1 MNTIQHY
8 SKSLFLSLFLLLSIG
23 NVWGW
28 EHTFTKGTTIYYD
41 LTQYGGGA
49 NIYNRDGSEFGDW
62 KDENAV
68 KSIISVTLT
77 KDLKITDQSQV
88 FKSGATERNGVK
100 MSTQWQEGNDMIIS
114 VDGKTAT
121 WGTYEEH
128 TIYFKNTVNWDN
140 VYVYFYQGSYWSDEK
155 GSGAKNIQHNQMTK
169 ISGEG
174 TSAIYK
180 FTYVGNS
187 PAYVSFT
194 RDAQGG
200 YENFWQTEAVYRG
213 DYDASKPMYIPA
225 LTSSKTLNK
234 TKYYDAG
241 TWTEYTTTPELCKM
255 QYVNGT
261 GTSHTRD
268 MSNFYEMSIDMEK
281 NVYYVDVTTDST
293 TFFFRFSY
301 LNALYA
307 ADWNNH
313 PNGTPVIA
321 NGNKVNADKDV
332 SNWENKSTCYYQG
345 AKGDQIRIWFD
356 GLNHQTW
363 ITKMGYRLK
372 SETTHGTFFS
382 NVRSDAGQIS
392 FFATKN
398 GTQCVQTMN
407 NGTWQDGTPLTLGLS
422 ADGIFTATMD
432 ANGEVSNVK
441 PYTGDLT
448 VYNLDGNPRNYKSNH
463 NNDGDQGKLVDFRD
477 VSTTY
482 YDHYHMEYID
492 GNTDLGATMGNHIN
506 TNIANKITSHLASN
520 CNVRYEYNS
529 KTNRLSLTMIAGSQD
544 KFLSIYGNGLKDTQN
559 KPLEKENP
567 LTLTDGADW
576 LYMADFQ
583 AIKEDNSTISAYLM
597 ATYNGTQSWILASN
611 GQETGEN
618 ASYPILGA
626 STKEGTYNI
635 MLMYDYKTNRITAGW
650 KPQGNF
656 EVENQYAIDANLL
669 LTREED
675 NDVAQITIKNDN
687 SKISKLQKVVL
698 VMQFNRDKQT
708 GESQYKFSLPFD
720 CRIKDIYGLP
730 YGYMNSWGIQ
740 RYNGAERARTGW
752 FEQDRPTF
760 WEWMNYNDTLRAGE
774 GYSLTVDRGKVG
786 AWYGEGEGAKYLFF
800 PSMQTGFNITKLST
814 AAATVRYPDQ
824 PCNINLQYPNDTT
837 DDHHRDRRKYDSNW
851 KLIGP
856 KNYNNIKISSS
867 NITGDETYYLN
878 KPSFVYV
885 LDKDGKEYISQSTK
899 DFVFHAFFSYF
910 VQFAGTIT
918 WQQYTQSE
926 SETLKPAPRYA
937 PQTTRKPAEFR
948 IDLKDMNDNE
958 LDRTFVAL
966 SPIGTEGFDL
976 NLDLTKIDVQHPMIY
991 TISENTDY
999 AGNTLSLNTDTVA
1012 LVVKTGTGGSYTI
1025 ALPNENNDYDVVLV
1039 DKFEQQVNVLTPEG
1053 YPIQVEPG
1061 ITRNRFYLVFAPKT
1075 GTSQPD
1081 GPTTNLQKTATDT
1094 NVRKVLINGKIYI
1107 VRDNRLYDITGKILT
1122 R

>member
-88 FKSGATERNGVK
+88 FKSGATNWEGVK
-100 MSTQWQEGNDMIIS
+100 MSTQWQNGNNTIIS

-128 TIYFKNTVNWDN
+128 TIYFQNTVNWDN
-140 VYVYFYQGSYWSDEK
+140 VYVYFYSGPYWSDEK

-187 PAYVSFT
+187 TACVSFT
-194 RDAQGG
+194 KDAQGG
-200 YENFWQTEAVYRG
+200 CKNFGNTAAVYRD
-213 DYDASKPMYIPA
+213 DYNASNPMYVPNPTRSGIHNNN
-225 LTSSKTLNK
+225 TT
-234 TKYYDAG
+234 YYNNG
-241 TWTEYTTTPELCKM
+241 TW
-255 QYVNGT
+255 GT
-261 GTSHTRD
+261 MH
-268 MSNFYEMSIDMEK
+268 
-281 NVYYVDVTTDST
+281 
-293 TFFFRFSY
+293 
-301 LNALYA
+301 
-307 ADWNNH
+307 
-313 PNGTPVIA
+313 
-321 NGNKVNADKDV
+321 
-332 SNWENKSTCYYQG
+332 
-345 AKGDQIRIWFD
+345 
-356 GLNHQTW
+356 
-363 ITKMGYRLK
+363 RLK
-372 SETTHGTFFS
+372 SKTAYGTFFS
-382 NVRSDAGQIS
+382 NVYGDEGQIS
-392 FFATKN
+392 FFATKEKD
-398 GTQCVQTMN
+398 TLCVQTMN
-407 NGTWQDGTPLTLGLS
+407 NDTWHDGTPLTLELS

-506 TNIANKITSHLASN
+506 TNIANTLESHQASK

-529 KTNRLSLTMIAGSQD
+529 KTNHLSLTMIAGSQD
-544 KFLSIYGNGLKDTQN
+544 KFLSIYGNGLQNTQN

-626 STKEGTYNI
+626 PTKEGTYNI

-656 EVENQYAIDANLL
+656 EVENQYAIEANLL
-669 LTREED
+669 LTRKEN

-824 PCNINLQYPNDTT
+824 PCNINLQYPNDPT
-837 DDHHRDRRKYDSNW
+837 DTLHRDRRKYDSNW

-856 KNYNNIKISSS
+856 KNYNNITIKSS

-885 LDKDGKEYISQSTK
+885 LDKDEKEYISQSTK

-948 IDLKDMNDNE
+948 IDLKDLNDNE

-1012 LVVKTGTGGSYTI
+1012 LVVKTDTGGSYTI

-1075 GTSQPD
+1075 GISQPD

>member
-1 MNTIQHY
+1 M
-8 SKSLFLSLFLLLSIG
+8 
-23 NVWGW
+23 
-28 EHTFTKGTTIYYD
+28 
-41 LTQYGGGA
+41 
-49 NIYNRDGSEFGDW
+49 
-62 KDENAV
+62 
-68 KSIISVTLT
+68 
-77 KDLKITDQSQV
+77 
-88 FKSGATERNGVK
+88 
-100 MSTQWQEGNDMIIS
+100 
-114 VDGKTAT
+114 
-121 WGTYEEH
+121 
-128 TIYFKNTVNWDN
+128 
-140 VYVYFYQGSYWSDEK
+140 YFYSGPYWSGEK

-194 RDAQGG
+194 KDAQGG
-200 YENFWQTEAVYRG
+200 YENFWKTEAVYRG
-213 DYDASKPMYIPA
+213 DYNASKPMYVPA
-225 LTSSKTLNK
+225 LTPSKTLNE
-234 TKYYDAG
+234 TKYYDVG
-241 TWTEYTTTPELCKM
+241 TWVEYTTTPELCKM

-261 GTSHTRD
+261 GTSYIGD
-268 MSNFYEMSIDMEK
+268 MSNFYEMFIDMEK
-281 NVYYVDVTTDST
+281 NVYYVDVTTDNT

-313 PNGTPVIA
+313 PNGTPVIV

-332 SNWENKSTCYYQG
+332 STWNEKSTCYYQG

-372 SETTHGTFFS
+372 SETANGTFYS
-382 NVRSDAGQIS
+382 NVRGDEGPIS

-422 ADGIFTATMD
+422 ADDIFTATMS
-432 ANGEVSNVK
+432 ANGEVSNVQ

-448 VYNLDGNPRNYKSNH
+448 VYRLDGTPRNYIDN
-463 NNDGDQGKLVDFRD
+463 QGKLVDFRD

-482 YDHYHMEYID
+482 YDHYHMEHI
-492 GNTDLGATMGNHIN
+492 GNNTIDLGATMGNSIN
-506 TNIANKITSHLASN
+506 TNIANTLESHQASK

-529 KTNRLSLTMIAGSQD
+529 KTNRLSQTVIAESQD
-544 KFLSIYGNGLKDTQN
+544 KKFLSIYGNGLNNTQN
-559 KPLEKENP
+559 STLTKDNP
-567 LTLTDGADW
+567 LTLTDGEDW
-576 LYMADFQ
+576 LYTADFL
-583 AIKEDNSTISAYLM
+583 AIKTDNSAISACLM
-597 ATYNGTQSWILASN
+597 ATYKDKQSWILASD
-611 GQETGEN
+611 GQENGEN

-626 STKEGTYNI
+626 STKEGTYDI
-635 MLMYDYKTNRITAGW
+635 ILMYDYKTNRVTAGW

-656 EVENQYAIDANLL
+656 EVENQYAIEANLL
-669 LTREED
+669 LTREE
-675 NDVAQITIKNDN
+675 NKDVAQIILKNDN
-687 SKISKLQKVVL
+687 SKISNLQKVVL
-698 VMQFNRDKQT
+698 VMQFNGDKQT

-752 FEQDRPTF
+752 FKQDRPTF

-774 GYSLTVDRGKVG
+774 GYSLTVDRGAVG
-786 AWYGEGEGAKYLFF
+786 TWYKDGKGAKYLFF
-800 PSMQTGFNITKLST
+800 PSMHTGFNITKLSNIDAQVT
-814 AAATVRYPDQ
+814 YPDQ
-824 PCNINLQYPNDTT
+824 PCNINLQYPDDPTDTL
-837 DDHHRDRRKYDSNW
+837 HRDRRKYDSNW

-885 LDKDGKEYISQSTK
+885 LDKDGKEYISQSTTN
-899 DFVFHAFFSYF
+899 FVFHAFFSYF

-918 WQQYTQSE
+918 WKQYTQ

>member
-28 EHTFTKGTTIYYD
+28 EHTFTKGTTD
-41 LTQYGGGA
+41 
-49 NIYNRDGSEFGDW
+49 
-62 KDENAV
+62 V
-68 KSIISVTLT
+68 
-77 KDLKITDQSQV
+77 
-88 FKSGATERNGVK
+88 
-100 MSTQWQEGNDMIIS
+100 
-114 VDGKTAT
+114 
-121 WGTYEEH
+121 
-128 TIYFKNTVNWDN
+128 
-140 VYVYFYQGSYWSDEK
+140 
-155 GSGAKNIQHNQMTK
+155 
-169 ISGEG
+169 
-174 TSAIYK
+174 
-180 FTYVGNS
+180 
-187 PAYVSFT
+187 
-194 RDAQGG
+194 
-200 YENFWQTEAVYRG
+200 
-213 DYDASKPMYIPA
+213 
-225 LTSSKTLNK
+225 
-234 TKYYDAG
+234 G
-241 TWTEYTTTPELCKM
+241 TWVEYTTTPELCKM

-261 GTSHTRD
+261 GTSYTGGMD
-268 MSNFYEMSIDMEK
+268 AFYGMFLDTEK
-281 NVYYVDVTTDST
+281 GIYYVDVTTDNT

-307 ADWNNH
+307 ADWNNY

-332 SNWENKSTCYYQG
+332 SNWKDKSTCYYQG

-372 SETTHGTFFS
+372 SETANGIFYS
-382 NVRSDAGQIS
+382 NVRGDEGPIS

-407 NGTWQDGTPLTLGLS
+407 NGTWQDGTSLNLGLS
-422 ADGIFTATMD
+422 ADGIFTATMS
-432 ANGEVSNVK
+432 ANGEVSSVQ

-448 VYNLDGNPRNYKSNH
+448 VYHLDGTPRNYESTHGN
-463 NNDGDQGKLVDFRD
+463 GDQGKLVDFRD

-482 YDHYHMEYID
+482 YDHYHMEYIG
-492 GNTDLGATMGNHIN
+492 GNIDLGATMGNSIN
-506 TNIANKITSHLASN
+506 TNIANEITSQPASN

-529 KTNRLSLTMIAGSQD
+529 KTNHLSLTVIAGAGSQN
-544 KFLSIYGNGLKDTQN
+544 KFLSIYGKGLKDTQKN
-559 KPLEKENP
+559 NLEKDTP

-611 GQETGEN
+611 GQETEKN

-626 STKEGTYNI
+626 STKKGTYNI

-650 KPQGNF
+650 KPKDTL
-656 EVENQYAIDANLL
+656 EVKDQDTIEANLL
-669 LTREED
+669 LTRKEN
-675 NDVAQITIKNDN
+675 NDVAQIILKNDN

-698 VMQFNRDKQT
+698 VMQFNRDKLT

-824 PCNINLQYPNDTT
+824 PCNINLRYPNDLT
-837 DDHHRDRRKYDSNW
+837 DTLHRDRRKYDSNW

-867 NITGDETYYLN
+867 NIIGDETYYLN

-885 LDKDGKEYISQSTK
+885 LDKDGKEYISQSTTN
-899 DFVFHAFFSYF
+899 FVFRAFFSYF

>member
-23 NVWGW
+23 NVWGETLKAGRKVYLDISQNTGW
-28 EHTFTKGTTIYYD
+28 ADANAVIKIQTDKEGPVQMTWQSANLYEYT
-41 LTQYGGGA
+41 LTQDAVWVKVGRYGDGG
-49 NIYNRDGSEFGDW
+49 NTEWNVS
-62 KDENAV
+62 
-68 KSIISVTLT
+68 KSIDVQQGYDCVRIPQNGWSDCTLT
-77 KDLKITDQSQV
+77 WAKVS
-88 FKSGATERNGVK
+88 S
-100 MSTQWQEGNDMIIS
+100 
-114 VDGKTAT
+114 
-121 WGTYEEH
+121 
-128 TIYFKNTVNWDN
+128 IYFQNTVNWDN
-140 VYVYFYQGSYWSDEK
+140 VYVYFYSGPYWSDEK

-187 PAYVSFT
+187 TAYVSFT

-200 YENFWQTEAVYRG
+200 YDNFEQTEAVYRG
-213 DYDASKPMYIPA
+213 DYNASNPMYVPNPTQSGIHNNN
-225 LTSSKTLNK
+225 TT
-234 TKYYDAG
+234 YYNNG
-241 TWTEYTTTPELCKM
+241 TW
-255 QYVNGT
+255 GT
-261 GTSHTRD
+261 MH
-268 MSNFYEMSIDMEK
+268 
-281 NVYYVDVTTDST
+281 
-293 TFFFRFSY
+293 
-301 LNALYA
+301 
-307 ADWNNH
+307 
-313 PNGTPVIA
+313 
-321 NGNKVNADKDV
+321 
-332 SNWENKSTCYYQG
+332 
-345 AKGDQIRIWFD
+345 
-356 GLNHQTW
+356 
-363 ITKMGYRLK
+363 RLK
-372 SETTHGTFFS
+372 SKTAYGTFFS
-382 NVRSDAGQIS
+382 NVYGDEGLIS

-407 NGTWQDGTPLTLGLS
+407 NGTWQDGTSLNLGLS

-432 ANGEVSNVK
+432 ANGKVENVQ

-448 VYNLDGNPRNYKSNH
+448 VYHLDGTPRNYESTHGN
-463 NNDGDQGKLVDFRD
+463 GDQGKLVDFRD

-482 YDHYHMEYID
+482 YDHYHMEYIG
-492 GNTDLGATMGNHIN
+492 GNIDLGATMGNSIN
-506 TNIANKITSHLASN
+506 TNIANEITSQPASN

-529 KTNRLSLTMIAGSQD
+529 KTNHLSLTVIAGAGRQN
-544 KFLSIYGNGLKDTQN
+544 KFLSIYGKGLKDTQKN
-559 KPLEKENP
+559 NLEKDTP

-611 GQETGEN
+611 GQETEKN

-626 STKEGTYNI
+626 STKKGTYNI

-650 KPQGNF
+650 KPKDTL
-656 EVENQYAIDANLL
+656 EVKDQDTIEANLL
-669 LTREED
+669 LTRKEN
-675 NDVAQITIKNDN
+675 NDVAQIILKNDN

-698 VMQFNRDKQT
+698 VMQFNRDKLT

-774 GYSLTVDRGKVG
+774 GYSLTVDRGNIG

-814 AAATVRYPDQ
+814 AAATVEYPNQ

-837 DDHHRDRRKYDSNW
+837 DTLHRDRRKYDSNW

-856 KNYNNIKISSS
+856 KNYNNIQISSS

>member
-8 SKSLFLSLFLLLSIG
+8 SKSLLISLFLILSIG
-23 NVWGW
+23 NVWGETLKAGRKVYLDISQNTGW
-28 EHTFTKGTTIYYD
+28 ADANAVIKIQTDKEGPVQMTWQSANLYEYT
-41 LTQYGGGA
+41 LTQDAVWVKVGRYGDGG
-49 NIYNRDGSEFGDW
+49 NTEWNVS
-62 KDENAV
+62 
-68 KSIISVTLT
+68 KSIDVQQGYDCVRIPQNGWSDCTLT
-77 KDLKITDQSQV
+77 WAKVS
-88 FKSGATERNGVK
+88 S
-100 MSTQWQEGNDMIIS
+100 
-114 VDGKTAT
+114 
-121 WGTYEEH
+121 
-128 TIYFKNTVNWDN
+128 IYFQNTVNWDN
-140 VYVYFYQGSYWSDEK
+140 VYVYFYSGPYWSDEK

-187 PAYVSFT
+187 TAYVSFT

-200 YENFWQTEAVYRG
+200 YDNFKQTEAVYRG
-213 DYDASKPMYIPA
+213 DYNASNPMYVP
-225 LTSSKTLNK
+225 N
-234 TKYYDAG
+234 
-241 TWTEYTTTPELCKM
+241 P
-255 QYVNGT
+255 
-261 GTSHTRD
+261 TR
-268 MSNFYEMSIDMEK
+268 SGIHN
-281 NVYYVDVTTDST
+281 NDST
-293 TFFFRFSY
+293 TY
-301 LNALYA
+301 YN
-307 ADWNNH
+307 
-313 PNGTPVIA
+313 NGTW
-321 NGNKVNADKDV
+321 G
-332 SNWENKSTCYYQG
+332 TM
-345 AKGDQIRIWFD
+345 
-356 GLNHQTW
+356 H
-363 ITKMGYRLK
+363 RLK
-372 SETTHGTFFS
+372 SKTAYGTFFS
-382 NVRSDAGQIS
+382 NVYGDEGQIS

-407 NGTWQDGTPLTLGLS
+407 NDTWQDGTPFTLEELS

-432 ANGEVSNVK
+432 ANGKVENVQ

-492 GNTDLGATMGNHIN
+492 GNTDLGATMGNSIN
-506 TNIANKITSHLASN
+506 TNIANTLESHQASK

-529 KTNRLSLTMIAGSQD
+529 KTNHLSLTMIAGSQD

-559 KPLEKENP
+559 KPLKKENP

-626 STKEGTYNI
+626 STKKGTYNI

-650 KPQGNF
+650 KPQDTL
-656 EVENQYAIDANLL
+656 EVKDQDTIEANLL
-669 LTREED
+669 LTRKED

-774 GYSLTVDRGKVG
+774 GYSLTVDRGNIG

-814 AAATVRYPDQ
+814 AAATVEYPNQ
-824 PCNINLQYPNDTT
+824 PCNINLRYPNDTT
-837 DDHHRDRRKYDSNW
+837 DTLHRDRRKYDSNW

-885 LDKDGKEYISQSTK
+885 LDKDGKEYISQSTTN
-899 DFVFHAFFSYF
+899 FVFRAFFSYF

-948 IDLKDMNDNE
+948 IDLKDLNDNE

-1012 LVVKTGTGGSYTI
+1012 LVVKTDTRGSYTI

>member
-8 SKSLFLSLFLLLSIG
+8 SKSLLISLFLILSIG

-68 KSIISVTLT
+68 KNVISVTLT

-88 FKSGATERNGVK
+88 FKSGANNWIGVK

-114 VDGKTAT
+114 VDGRTAT
-121 WGTYEEH
+121 WGTYKEH
-128 TIYFKNTVNWDN
+128 TIYFKNTVNWN
-140 VYVYFYQGSYWSDEK
+140 EVYVYFYSGPYWTEEK

-194 RDAQGG
+194 KGAQGG
-200 YENFWQTEAVYRG
+200 YENFWNTEAVYRG
-213 DYDASKPMYIPA
+213 DYDASKPMYVPA
-225 LTSSKTLNK
+225 LTSFKTLNE
-234 TKYYDAG
+234 TKYYDVG
-241 TWTEYTTTPELCKM
+241 TWVEYTTTPELCKM

-261 GTSHTRD
+261 GTSYTGD
-268 MSNFYEMSIDMEK
+268 MSNFYEMSLDMEK
-281 NVYYVDVTTDST
+281 NVYYVDVTTDNA

-313 PNGTPVIA
+313 PNGTPVIV
-321 NGNKVNADKDV
+321 NGNKVSADKDV
-332 SNWENKSTCYYQG
+332 STWNEKSTCYYQG

-372 SETTHGTFFS
+372 SETANGIFYS
-382 NVRSDAGQIS
+382 NVRSDEGPIS

-407 NGTWQDGTPLTLGLS
+407 NGTWQDGTSLSLGLS
-422 ADGIFTATMD
+422 ADGIFTATMS

-448 VYNLDGNPRNYKSNH
+448 VYHLDGTPRDYK
-463 NNDGDQGKLVDFRD
+463 GDQGKLVDFRD

-482 YDHYHMEYID
+482 YDHYHMEYIN
-492 GNTDLGATMGNHIN
+492 GNTDLGATMGNSTN
-506 TNIANKITSHLASN
+506 TNIANTLESHQASN

-529 KTNRLSLTMIAGSQD
+529 KTNRLSQTVIAGSQES
-544 KFLSIYGNGLKDTQN
+544 KFLSIYGNGLNNTQN
-559 KPLEKENP
+559 STLTKDNP

-576 LYMADFQ
+576 LYTADFL
-583 AIKEDNSTISAYLM
+583 AIKTDNSAISACLM
-597 ATYNGTQSWILASN
+597 ATYNGTQSWILASD
-611 GQETGEN
+611 GQENGEN
-618 ASYPILGA
+618 ASYQILGA
-626 STKEGTYNI
+626 STEGGTYNI

-656 EVENQYAIDANLL
+656 EVENQYTIEANLL
-669 LTREED
+669 LTRKED
-675 NDVAQITIKNDN
+675 NDVAQITLKNDN

-752 FEQDRPTF
+752 FKQDRPTF

-774 GYSLTVDRGKVG
+774 GYSLTVDRGNIG
-786 AWYGEGEGAKYLFF
+786 AWYAEGEGAKYLFF

-814 AAATVRYPDQ
+814 AAATVTYPDQ
-824 PCNINLQYPNDTT
+824 PCNINLQYPDDPTDT
-837 DDHHRDRRKYDSNW
+837 HHRDRRKYDSNW

-885 LDKDGKEYISQSTK
+885 LDKDGKEYISQSTTN
-899 DFVFHAFFSYF
+899 FVFRAFFSYF

-918 WQQYTQSE
+918 WQQYTQ

-948 IDLKDMNDNE
+948 IDLKDLNDNE

-999 AGNTLSLNTDTVA
+999 AGIIA
-1012 LVVKTGTGGSYTI
+1012 KTNCTSFQ
-1025 ALPNENNDYDVVLV
+1025 NERYIFPR
-1039 DKFEQQVNVLTPEG
+1039 KKRAT
-1053 YPIQVEPG
+1053 
-1061 ITRNRFYLVFAPKT
+1061 FYAKK
-1075 GTSQPD
+1075 S
-1081 GPTTNLQKTATDT
+1081 
-1094 NVRKVLINGKIYI
+1094 R
-1107 VRDNRLYDITGKILT
+1107 
-1122 R
+1122 

>member
-1 MNTIQHY
+1 M
-8 SKSLFLSLFLLLSIG
+8 
-23 NVWGW
+23 
-28 EHTFTKGTTIYYD
+28 
-41 LTQYGGGA
+41 
-49 NIYNRDGSEFGDW
+49 
-62 KDENAV
+62 
-68 KSIISVTLT
+68 
-77 KDLKITDQSQV
+77 KITDQSQV
-88 FKSGATERNGVK
+88 FKSEATNWAGVK
-100 MSTQWQEGNDMIIS
+100 MSTQWQNGNNTIIS

-128 TIYFKNTVNWDN
+128 TIYFQNTVNWDN
-140 VYVYFYQGSYWSDEK
+140 VYVYVYFYSGPYWSDEK

-200 YENFWQTEAVYRG
+200 CDNFEQTEAVYRG
-213 DYDASKPMYIPA
+213 DYNASNPMYVPNPTRSGIHNNN
-225 LTSSKTLNK
+225 TT
-234 TKYYDAG
+234 YYNNG
-241 TWTEYTTTPELCKM
+241 TW
-255 QYVNGT
+255 GT
-261 GTSHTRD
+261 MH
-268 MSNFYEMSIDMEK
+268 
-281 NVYYVDVTTDST
+281 
-293 TFFFRFSY
+293 
-301 LNALYA
+301 
-307 ADWNNH
+307 
-313 PNGTPVIA
+313 
-321 NGNKVNADKDV
+321 
-332 SNWENKSTCYYQG
+332 
-345 AKGDQIRIWFD
+345 
-356 GLNHQTW
+356 
-363 ITKMGYRLK
+363 RLK
-372 SETTHGTFFS
+372 SKTAYGTFFS
-382 NVRSDAGQIS
+382 NVYGDEGQIS
-392 FFATKN
+392 FFATKE
-398 GTQCVQTMN
+398 GTLCVQTMN
-407 NGTWQDGTPLTLGLS
+407 NGTWQDGKPLTLGLS

-432 ANGEVSNVK
+432 ANGDVENVQ

-448 VYNLDGNPRNYKSNH
+448 VYNLDGNPRNYTSDHNSN
-463 NNDGDQGKLVDFRD
+463 GDQGKLVDFRD

-482 YDHYHMEYID
+482 YDHYHMEYIG
-492 GNTDLGATMGNHIN
+492 GNIDLGATMGNSIN
-506 TNIANKITSHLASN
+506 TNIANEITSHLASN

-529 KTNRLSLTMIAGSQD
+529 KTNHLSQTVIAGIQD
-544 KFLSIYGNGLKDTQN
+544 KFLSIYGKGLKDTQKN
-559 KPLEKENP
+559 NLGKDTP

-583 AIKEDNSTISAYLM
+583 AIKKDNSTISAYLM
-597 ATYNGTQSWILASN
+597 ATYNNQQSWILAAN
-611 GQETGEN
+611 GQEDGEN

-656 EVENQYAIDANLL
+656 EVENQYAIEANLL
-669 LTREED
+669 LTRKED
-675 NDVAQITIKNDN
+675 NDVAQITLKNDN

-774 GYSLTVDRGKVG
+774 GYSLTVDRGNVG
-786 AWYGEGEGAKYLFF
+786 AWYAEGEGAKYLFF
-800 PSMQTGFNITKLST
+800 PSMQTGFNITKLS
-814 AAATVRYPDQ
+814 AANAKVTYPDQ
-824 PCNINLQYPNDTT
+824 PCNINLKYPNDPKDT
-837 DDHHRDRRKYDSNW
+837 HHRDRRKYDSNW

-867 NITGDETYYLN
+867 NIIGDSTYYLN

-885 LDKDGKEYISQSTK
+885 LDKDGKEYISQSTTN
-899 DFVFHAFFSYF
+899 FVFRAFFSYF

-918 WQQYTQSE
+918 WQQYTQ

-948 IDLKDMNDNE
+948 IDLKDLNDNE

-1061 ITRNRFYLVFAPKT
+1061 ITRNRFCLVFAPKT

>member
-8 SKSLFLSLFLLLSIG
+8 SKSLLLSLFFLLSIG

-28 EHTFTKGTTIYYD
+28 EHTFTVGTTIYYD

-49 NIYNRDGSEFGDW
+49 NIYSPDAVEFGTW

-77 KDLKITDQSQV
+77 TDLKITDQSQV
-88 FKSGATERNGVK
+88 FKSGATNWQGVK
-100 MSTQWQEGNDMIIS
+100 MSTQWQNGNNTIIS

-128 TIYFKNTVNWDN
+128 TIYFQNTVNWDN
-140 VYVYFYQGSYWSDEK
+140 VYVYFYSGPYWSDEK

-187 PAYVSFT
+187 TAYVSFT

-200 YENFWQTEAVYRG
+200 CDNFEQTEAVYRE
-213 DYDASKPMYIPA
+213 DYNASNPMYVPNPTRSGIHNNN
-225 LTSSKTLNK
+225 TT
-234 TKYYDAG
+234 YYNNG
-241 TWTEYTTTPELCKM
+241 TW
-255 QYVNGT
+255 GT
-261 GTSHTRD
+261 MH
-268 MSNFYEMSIDMEK
+268 
-281 NVYYVDVTTDST
+281 
-293 TFFFRFSY
+293 
-301 LNALYA
+301 
-307 ADWNNH
+307 
-313 PNGTPVIA
+313 
-321 NGNKVNADKDV
+321 
-332 SNWENKSTCYYQG
+332 
-345 AKGDQIRIWFD
+345 
-356 GLNHQTW
+356 
-363 ITKMGYRLK
+363 RLK
-372 SETTHGTFFS
+372 SKTAYGTFFS
-382 NVRSDAGQIS
+382 NVYGDEGQIS

-407 NGTWQDGTPLTLGLS
+407 NDTWQDGTPFTLEELS

-432 ANGEVSNVK
+432 ANGKVENVQ

-492 GNTDLGATMGNHIN
+492 GNTDLGATMGNSIN

-529 KTNRLSLTMIAGSQD
+529 KTNRLSLTMIAGSQN
-544 KFLSIYGNGLKDTQN
+544 KFLSIYGKGLKDTQN
-559 KPLEKENP
+559 KTLTKGEP

-611 GQETGEN
+611 GQETGGN

-626 STKEGTYNI
+626 STKKGTYNI

-650 KPQGNF
+650 KPQDTL
-656 EVENQYAIDANLL
+656 EVKDQDTIEANLL
-669 LTREED
+669 LTRKED
-675 NDVAQITIKNDN
+675 NDVAQIILKNDN

-774 GYSLTVDRGKVG
+774 GYSLTVDRGNIG

-814 AAATVRYPDQ
+814 AAATVKYPDQ
-824 PCNINLQYPNDTT
+824 PCNINLRYPDDLT
-837 DDHHRDRRKYDSNW
+837 DIHHRDRRKYDSNW

-885 LDKDGKEYISQSTK
+885 LDKDGKEYISQSTT

-948 IDLKDMNDNE
+948 IDLKDLNDNE

>member
-23 NVWGW
+23 NVWGETLKAGRKVYLDISQNTGW
-28 EHTFTKGTTIYYD
+28 ADANAVIKIQTDKEGPVQMTWQSANLYEYT
-41 LTQYGGGA
+41 LTQDAVWVKVGRYGDGG
-49 NIYNRDGSEFGDW
+49 NTEWNVS
-62 KDENAV
+62 
-68 KSIISVTLT
+68 KSIDLQQGYDCVRIPQNGWSDCTLT
-77 KDLKITDQSQV
+77 WAKVS
-88 FKSGATERNGVK
+88 S
-100 MSTQWQEGNDMIIS
+100 
-114 VDGKTAT
+114 
-121 WGTYEEH
+121 
-128 TIYFKNTVNWDN
+128 IYFQNTVNWDN
-140 VYVYFYQGSYWSDEK
+140 VYVYFYSGPYWSDEK
-155 GSGAKNIQHNQMTK
+155 GSGAPNIQHNQMTK

-194 RDAQGG
+194 KDAQGG
-200 YENFWQTEAVYRG
+200 CDNFEQTEAVYRG
-213 DYDASKPMYIPA
+213 DYNASNPMYVPNPTRSGIHNNN
-225 LTSSKTLNK
+225 TT
-234 TKYYDAG
+234 YYNNG
-241 TWTEYTTTPELCKM
+241 TW
-255 QYVNGT
+255 GT
-261 GTSHTRD
+261 MH
-268 MSNFYEMSIDMEK
+268 
-281 NVYYVDVTTDST
+281 
-293 TFFFRFSY
+293 
-301 LNALYA
+301 
-307 ADWNNH
+307 
-313 PNGTPVIA
+313 
-321 NGNKVNADKDV
+321 
-332 SNWENKSTCYYQG
+332 
-345 AKGDQIRIWFD
+345 
-356 GLNHQTW
+356 
-363 ITKMGYRLK
+363 RLK
-372 SETTHGTFFS
+372 SKTAYGTFFS
-382 NVRSDAGQIS
+382 NVYGDEGLIS

-398 GTQCVQTMN
+398 GTLCVQTRN
-407 NGTWQDGTPLTLGLS
+407 NDDTWQDGTPFTLELS
-422 ADGIFTATMD
+422 ADGIFTATMS
-432 ANGEVSNVK
+432 ANGEVSNVQ

-448 VYNLDGNPRNYKSNH
+448 VYHLDGTPRDYK
-463 NNDGDQGKLVDFRD
+463 GDQGKLVDFRD

-482 YDHYHMEYID
+482 YDHYHMEYIN
-492 GNTDLGATMGNHIN
+492 GNTDLGATMGNSTN
-506 TNIANKITSHLASN
+506 TNIANTLESHQASN

-529 KTNRLSLTMIAGSQD
+529 KTNRLSQTVIAGSQES
-544 KFLSIYGNGLKDTQN
+544 KFLSIYGNGLNNTQN
-559 KPLEKENP
+559 STLTKDNP

-576 LYMADFQ
+576 LYTADFL
-583 AIKEDNSTISAYLM
+583 AIKTDNSAISAYLM
-597 ATYNGTQSWILASN
+597 ATYNGTQSWILASD
-611 GQETGEN
+611 GQENGKN
-618 ASYPILGA
+618 ASYQILGA
-626 STKEGTYNI
+626 STEGGTYNI

-656 EVENQYAIDANLL
+656 EVENQYTIEANLL
-669 LTREED
+669 LTRKED
-675 NDVAQITIKNDN
+675 NDVAQITLKNDN

-786 AWYGEGEGAKYLFF
+786 AWYAEGEGAKYLFF

-814 AAATVRYPDQ
+814 AAATVEYPNQ
-824 PCNINLQYPNDTT
+824 PCNINLRYPDDPT
-837 DDHHRDRRKYDSNW
+837 DKNHRDRRKYDSNW

-856 KNYNNIKISSS
+856 KNYNNITIRSS

-899 DFVFHAFFSYF
+899 DFVFRAFFSYF

-918 WQQYTQSE
+918 WQQYTQ

-948 IDLKDMNDNE
+948 IDLKDLNDNE

-1081 GPTTNLQKTATDT
+1081 GPTTNLPKTATDT

>member
-8 SKSLFLSLFLLLSIG
+8 SKSLLISLFLILSIG

-88 FKSGATERNGVK
+88 FKSGATNWEGVK
-100 MSTQWQEGNDMIIS
+100 MSTRWQNGNNTIIS

-128 TIYFKNTVNWDN
+128 TIYFQNTVNWDN
-140 VYVYFYQGSYWSDEK
+140 VYVYFYSKPNWDNEK
-155 GSGAKNIQHNQMTK
+155 GSGAENIQHNQMTK

-187 PAYVSFT
+187 TAYVSFT
-194 RDAQGG
+194 EDAQGG
-200 YENFWQTEAVYRG
+200 CGNFKGTEAVYRE
-213 DYDASKPMYIPA
+213 DYNASSPMYVPNPTRSGIHNNN
-225 LTSSKTLNK
+225 TT
-234 TKYYDAG
+234 YYNNG
-241 TWTEYTTTPELCKM
+241 TW
-255 QYVNGT
+255 GT
-261 GTSHTRD
+261 MH
-268 MSNFYEMSIDMEK
+268 
-281 NVYYVDVTTDST
+281 
-293 TFFFRFSY
+293 
-301 LNALYA
+301 
-307 ADWNNH
+307 
-313 PNGTPVIA
+313 
-321 NGNKVNADKDV
+321 
-332 SNWENKSTCYYQG
+332 
-345 AKGDQIRIWFD
+345 
-356 GLNHQTW
+356 
-363 ITKMGYRLK
+363 RLK
-372 SETTHGTFFS
+372 SKTAYGTFFS
-382 NVRSDAGQIS
+382 NVYGDEGQIS

-407 NGTWQDGTPLTLGLS
+407 NGTWQDGTSLNLGLS
-422 ADGIFTATMD
+422 ADGIFTATMS
-432 ANGEVSNVK
+432 ANGEVSSVQ

-448 VYNLDGNPRNYKSNH
+448 VYNLDGNPRNYTSDHNSN
-463 NNDGDQGKLVDFRD
+463 GDQGKLVDFRD

-482 YDHYHMEYID
+482 YDHYHMEYIN

-506 TNIANKITSHLASN
+506 TNIANTLESHQASN
-520 CNVRYEYNS
+520 RNVRYEYNS
-529 KTNRLSLTMIAGSQD
+529 KTNHLSLTMIAGSQD
-544 KFLSIYGNGLKDTQN
+544 KFLSIYGEGLKDTQN
-559 KPLEKENP
+559 KPLKKENP

-597 ATYNGTQSWILASN
+597 ATYNGTQSWILAAD
-611 GQETGEN
+611 GQENGEN

-626 STKEGTYNI
+626 STKEDTYNI

-675 NDVAQITIKNDN
+675 NDVAQITMKNDI
-687 SKISKLQKVVL
+687 SKISNLQKVVL

-899 DFVFHAFFSYF
+899 DFVFRAFFSYF

>member
-8 SKSLFLSLFLLLSIG
+8 SKSLLISLFLILSIG
-23 NVWGW
+23 NVWGETLKAGRKVYLDISQNTGW
-28 EHTFTKGTTIYYD
+28 ADANAVIKIQTDKEGPVQMTWQSANLYEYT
-41 LTQYGGGA
+41 LTQDAVWVKVGRYGDGG
-49 NIYNRDGSEFGDW
+49 NTEWNVS
-62 KDENAV
+62 
-68 KSIISVTLT
+68 KSIDVQQGYDCVRIPQNGWSDCTLT
-77 KDLKITDQSQV
+77 WAKVS
-88 FKSGATERNGVK
+88 S
-100 MSTQWQEGNDMIIS
+100 
-114 VDGKTAT
+114 
-121 WGTYEEH
+121 
-128 TIYFKNTVNWDN
+128 IYFQNTVNWDN
-140 VYVYFYQGSYWSDEK
+140 VYVYFYSGPYWSNEK

-187 PAYVSFT
+187 TAYVSFT

-200 YENFWQTEAVYRG
+200 CGNFKGTEAVYRE
-213 DYDASKPMYIPA
+213 DYNASSPMYVPNPTRSGIHNNN
-225 LTSSKTLNK
+225 TT
-234 TKYYDAG
+234 YYNNG
-241 TWTEYTTTPELCKM
+241 TW
-255 QYVNGT
+255 GT
-261 GTSHTRD
+261 MH
-268 MSNFYEMSIDMEK
+268 
-281 NVYYVDVTTDST
+281 
-293 TFFFRFSY
+293 
-301 LNALYA
+301 
-307 ADWNNH
+307 
-313 PNGTPVIA
+313 
-321 NGNKVNADKDV
+321 
-332 SNWENKSTCYYQG
+332 
-345 AKGDQIRIWFD
+345 
-356 GLNHQTW
+356 
-363 ITKMGYRLK
+363 RLK
-372 SETTHGTFFS
+372 SKTAYGTFFS
-382 NVRSDAGQIS
+382 NVYGDEGQIS
-392 FFATKN
+392 FFATKEKD
-398 GTQCVQTMN
+398 TLCVQTMN
-407 NGTWQDGTPLTLGLS
+407 NGTWQDGEPLTLGLS

-432 ANGEVSNVK
+432 ANGKVENVQ

-448 VYNLDGNPRNYKSNH
+448 VYHLDGTPRNYESTHGN
-463 NNDGDQGKLVDFRD
+463 GDQGKLVDFRD

-482 YDHYHMEYID
+482 YDHYHMEYIG
-492 GNTDLGATMGNHIN
+492 GNIDLGATMGNSIN
-506 TNIANKITSHLASN
+506 TNIANEITSQPASN

-529 KTNRLSLTMIAGSQD
+529 KTNHLSLTVIAGAGSQN
-544 KFLSIYGNGLKDTQN
+544 KFLSIYGEGLKDTQN
-559 KPLEKENP
+559 KPLKKENP

-583 AIKEDNSTISAYLM
+583 AIKKDNSTISAYLM
-597 ATYNGTQSWILASN
+597 ATYNNQQSWILAAN
-611 GQETGEN
+611 GQENGEN

-675 NDVAQITIKNDN
+675 NDVAQITIKNDIG
-687 SKISKLQKVVL
+687 KISNLQKVVL

-814 AAATVRYPDQ
+814 AAATVEYLDQ
-824 PCNINLQYPNDTT
+824 PCNINLQYPDDPT
-837 DDHHRDRRKYDSNW
+837 DIHHRDRRKYDSNW

-856 KNYNNIKISSS
+856 KNYNNITIKSSDIAW
-867 NITGDETYYLN
+867 NADYYLSPN
-878 KPSFVYV
+878 KFSFVYV
-885 LDKDGKEYISQSTK
+885 WDEDKKVYEAQSTTN
-899 DFVFHAFFSYF
+899 FVFRAFFSYF

-918 WQQYTQSE
+918 WQQYTQ

-948 IDLKDMNDNE
+948 IDLQDLNDNE

-1025 ALPNENNDYDVVLV
+1025 ALPNEHNDYDVVLV

>member
-8 SKSLFLSLFLLLSIG
+8 SKSLLISLFLILSIG
-23 NVWGW
+23 NVWGETLKAGRKVYLDISQNTGW
-28 EHTFTKGTTIYYD
+28 ADANAVIKIQTDKEGPVQMTWQSANLYEYT
-41 LTQYGGGA
+41 LTQDAVWVKVGRYGDGG
-49 NIYNRDGSEFGDW
+49 NTEWNVS
-62 KDENAV
+62 
-68 KSIISVTLT
+68 KSIDVQQGYDCVRIPQNGWSDCTLT
-77 KDLKITDQSQV
+77 WAKVS
-88 FKSGATERNGVK
+88 S
-100 MSTQWQEGNDMIIS
+100 
-114 VDGKTAT
+114 
-121 WGTYEEH
+121 
-128 TIYFKNTVNWDN
+128 IYFQNTVNWDN
-140 VYVYFYQGSYWSDEK
+140 VYVYFYSGPYWSDEK

-194 RDAQGG
+194 KDAQGG
-200 YENFWQTEAVYRG
+200 CDNFEQTEAVYRG
-213 DYDASKPMYIPA
+213 DYNASNPMYVPNPTRSGIHNNN
-225 LTSSKTLNK
+225 TT
-234 TKYYDAG
+234 YYNNG
-241 TWTEYTTTPELCKM
+241 TW
-255 QYVNGT
+255 GT
-261 GTSHTRD
+261 MH
-268 MSNFYEMSIDMEK
+268 
-281 NVYYVDVTTDST
+281 
-293 TFFFRFSY
+293 
-301 LNALYA
+301 
-307 ADWNNH
+307 
-313 PNGTPVIA
+313 
-321 NGNKVNADKDV
+321 
-332 SNWENKSTCYYQG
+332 
-345 AKGDQIRIWFD
+345 
-356 GLNHQTW
+356 
-363 ITKMGYRLK
+363 RLK
-372 SETTHGTFFS
+372 SKTAYGTFFS
-382 NVRSDAGQIS
+382 NVYGDEGLIS

-398 GTQCVQTMN
+398 GTQCIQTMN
-407 NGTWQDGTPLTLGLS
+407 NGTWQDGTSLNLGLS
-422 ADGIFTATMD
+422 ADGIFTATMS
-432 ANGEVSNVK
+432 ANGEVSSVQ

-448 VYNLDGNPRNYKSNH
+448 VYHLDGTPRNYKSNH

-492 GNTDLGATMGNHIN
+492 GNTDLGATMGNSIN
-506 TNIANKITSHLASN
+506 TNIANTLESHQASN

-529 KTNRLSLTMIAGSQD
+529 KTNHLSLTMIAGSQD
-544 KFLSIYGNGLKDTQN
+544 KFLSIYGEGLKDTQKN
-559 KPLEKENP
+559 TLTKENP

-583 AIKEDNSTISAYLM
+583 AIKGDNSAISAYLM
-597 ATYNGTQSWILASN
+597 ATYNNQQSWILAAD
-611 GQETGEN
+611 GQENGEN

-626 STKEGTYNI
+626 STKESTYNI

-675 NDVAQITIKNDN
+675 NDVAQITIKNDI
-687 SKISKLQKVVL
+687 SKISNLQKVVL

-752 FEQDRPTF
+752 FKQDRPTF

-774 GYSLTVDRGKVG
+774 GYSLTVDRGNIG

-814 AAATVRYPDQ
+814 ANAQVTYPNQ
-824 PCNINLQYPNDTT
+824 PCNINLRYPDDT
-837 DDHHRDRRKYDSNW
+837 DDTNHRDRRKYDSNW

-867 NITGDETYYLN
+867 NIIGDETYYLN

-885 LDKDGKEYISQSTK
+885 LDKDGKEYISQSTTN
-899 DFVFHAFFSYF
+899 FVFRAFFSYF

-926 SETLKPAPRYA
+926 TETLKPAPRYA

-948 IDLKDMNDNE
+948 IDLKDLNDNE

>member
-88 FKSGATERNGVK
+88 FKSGATNWNGVK
-100 MSTQWQEGNDMIIS
+100 MSTQWQNGNNTIIS

-128 TIYFKNTVNWDN
+128 TIYFQNTVNWDN
-140 VYVYFYQGSYWSDEK
+140 VYVYSGPYWSDEK

-187 PAYVSFT
+187 TAYVSFT

-200 YENFWQTEAVYRG
+200 YDNFKQTEAVYRG
-213 DYDASKPMYIPA
+213 DYNASNPMYVP
-225 LTSSKTLNK
+225 N
-234 TKYYDAG
+234 
-241 TWTEYTTTPELCKM
+241 P
-255 QYVNGT
+255 
-261 GTSHTRD
+261 TR
-268 MSNFYEMSIDMEK
+268 SGIHN
-281 NVYYVDVTTDST
+281 NDST
-293 TFFFRFSY
+293 TY
-301 LNALYA
+301 YN
-307 ADWNNH
+307 
-313 PNGTPVIA
+313 NGTW
-321 NGNKVNADKDV
+321 G
-332 SNWENKSTCYYQG
+332 TM
-345 AKGDQIRIWFD
+345 
-356 GLNHQTW
+356 H
-363 ITKMGYRLK
+363 RLK
-372 SETTHGTFFS
+372 SKTAYGTFFS
-382 NVRSDAGQIS
+382 NVYGDEGQIS

-407 NGTWQDGTPLTLGLS
+407 NDTWQDGTPFTLEELS

-432 ANGEVSNVK
+432 ANGEVSNVQ

-448 VYNLDGNPRNYKSNH
+448 VYNLDGNPRNYTSDHNSN
-463 NNDGDQGKLVDFRD
+463 GDQGKLVDFRD

-675 NDVAQITIKNDN
+675 NDVAQITIKNDI
-687 SKISKLQKVVL
+687 SKISNLQKVVL

-867 NITGDETYYLN
+867 NIIGDETYYLN

-885 LDKDGKEYISQSTK
+885 LDKDGKEYISQSTTN
-899 DFVFHAFFSYF
+899 FVFRAFFSYF

>member
-49 NIYNRDGSEFGDW
+49 NIYSPDGKEFGTW

-77 KDLKITDQSQV
+77 EDLKITDQSQV
-88 FKSGATERNGVK
+88 FKSGATNWAGVK
-100 MSTQWQEGNDMIIS
+100 MSTQWQNGNNTIIS

-128 TIYFKNTVNWDN
+128 TIYFQNTVNWDN
-140 VYVYFYQGSYWSDEK
+140 VYVYFYSGQYWSDEK
-155 GSGAKNIQHNQMTK
+155 GSGAENIQHNQMTK

-187 PAYVSFT
+187 TACVSFT
-194 RDAQGG
+194 KDAQGG
-200 YENFWQTEAVYRG
+200 CKNFGNTAAVYRD
-213 DYDASKPMYIPA
+213 DYNASNPMYVPNPTRSGIHNNN
-225 LTSSKTLNK
+225 TT
-234 TKYYDAG
+234 YYNNG
-241 TWTEYTTTPELCKM
+241 TW
-255 QYVNGT
+255 GT
-261 GTSHTRD
+261 MH
-268 MSNFYEMSIDMEK
+268 
-281 NVYYVDVTTDST
+281 
-293 TFFFRFSY
+293 
-301 LNALYA
+301 
-307 ADWNNH
+307 
-313 PNGTPVIA
+313 
-321 NGNKVNADKDV
+321 
-332 SNWENKSTCYYQG
+332 
-345 AKGDQIRIWFD
+345 
-356 GLNHQTW
+356 
-363 ITKMGYRLK
+363 RLK
-372 SETTHGTFFS
+372 SKTAYGTFFS
-382 NVRSDAGQIS
+382 NVYGDEGQIS
-392 FFATKN
+392 FFATKEKD
-398 GTQCVQTMN
+398 TLCVQTMN
-407 NGTWQDGTPLTLGLS
+407 NDTWHDGTPLTLELS

-448 VYNLDGNPRNYKSNH
+448 VYNLDGNPRNYKSVHGN
-463 NNDGDQGKLVDFRD
+463 GDQGKLVDFRD

-482 YDHYHMEYID
+482 YDHYHMEYIG
-492 GNTDLGATMGNHIN
+492 GNTDLGATMGNSIN
-506 TNIANKITSHLASN
+506 TNIANEITSQPASN

-529 KTNRLSLTMIAGSQD
+529 KTNHLSLTVIAGAGSQN
-544 KFLSIYGNGLKDTQN
+544 KFLSIYGEGLQNTQN
-559 KPLEKENP
+559 KTLTKKEP

-583 AIKEDNSTISAYLM
+583 AIKKDNSTISAYLM
-597 ATYNGTQSWILASN
+597 ATYNNQQSWILAAN
-611 GQETGEN
+611 GQEDGKN

-626 STKEGTYNI
+626 STKKGTYNI

-650 KPQGNF
+650 KPQDTL
-656 EVENQYAIDANLL
+656 EVKDQDTIEANLL
-669 LTREED
+669 LTRKED
-675 NDVAQITIKNDN
+675 NDVAQIILKNDN

-698 VMQFNRDKQT
+698 VMQFNRGKQT

-730 YGYMNSWGIQ
+730 GGYMNSWGIQ

-752 FEQDRPTF
+752 FEQDRSTF

-774 GYSLTVDRGKVG
+774 GYSLTVDRGNIG

-814 AAATVRYPDQ
+814 AAATVEYPNQ
-824 PCNINLQYPNDTT
+824 PCNINLQYPNDST
-837 DDHHRDRRKYDSNW
+837 DIHHRDRRKYDSNW

-867 NITGDETYYLN
+867 NIIGDSTYYLN

-885 LDKDGKEYISQSTK
+885 LDKDGKEYISQSTTN
-899 DFVFHAFFSYF
+899 FVFRAFFSYF

-918 WQQYTQSE
+918 WQQYTQ

-948 IDLKDMNDNE
+948 IDLKDLNDNE

>member
-8 SKSLFLSLFLLLSIG
+8 SKSLLISLFLILSIG
-23 NVWGW
+23 NVWG
-28 EHTFTKGTTIYYD
+28 ENVYFIATEVNLSKTKVVATCSITFGATQGGNGSVSAKVGETAVTSGSTHEKGTTVV
-41 LTQYGGGA
+41 LTATPDPGYWLSGWYSDNQGNQKLAPATSTTGYTHT
-49 NIYNRDGSEFGDW
+49 
-62 KDENAV
+62 
-68 KSIISVTLT
+68 VTLN
-77 KDLKITDQSQV
+77 DNQSVYAKFEKVPQ
-88 FKSGATERNGVK
+88 NVK
-100 MSTQWQEGNDMIIS
+100 L
-114 VDGKTAT
+114 DGKY
-121 WGTYEEH
+121 GTH
-128 TIYFKNTVNWDN
+128 NWDN
-140 VYVYFYQGSYWSDEK
+140 CENPSSTTSNSYTWVVPNVSPQSNSEFCFKIDCNAGQTIKPIDENVTY
-155 GSGAKNIQHNQMTK
+155 SGQTRVVTLGE
-169 ISGEG
+169 SGG
-174 TSAIYK
+174 QYNN
-180 FTYVGNS
+180 FT
-187 PAYVSFT
+187 
-194 RDAQGG
+194 
-200 YENFWQTEAVYRG
+200 
-213 DYDASKPMYIPA
+213 
-225 LTSSKTLNK
+225 L
-234 TKYYDAG
+234 
-241 TWTEYTTTPELCKM
+241 TTTSQCNLIFVLTYGAGIHVSAKK
-255 QYVNGT
+255 G
-261 GTSHTRD
+261 
-268 MSNFYEMSIDMEK
+268 
-281 NVYYVDVTTDST
+281 
-293 TFFFRFSY
+293 
-301 LNALYA
+301 
-307 ADWNNH
+307 
-313 PNGTPVIA
+313 VI
-321 NGNKVNADKDV
+321 
-332 SNWENKSTCYYQG
+332 
-345 AKGDQIRIWFD
+345 
-356 GLNHQTW
+356 
-363 ITKMGYRLK
+363 YRLK
-372 SETTHGTFFS
+372 SETAHGSTFFS
-382 NVRSDAGQIS
+382 NERSDEGPIS
-392 FFATKN
+392 FFATKE
-398 GTQCVQTMN
+398 GTLCVQTRN
-407 NGTWQDGTPLTLGLS
+407 NDGTWQDGEPLTLGLS
-422 ADGIFTATMD
+422 ADGIFTATMS

-482 YDHYHMEYID
+482 YDHYHMEYSG
-492 GNTDLGATMGNHIN
+492 GNIDLGATMGNSIN
-506 TNIANKITSHLASN
+506 TNIANTLESYQASN

-529 KTNRLSLTMIAGSQD
+529 KTNHLSLTVIAGAGSQD
-544 KFLSIYGNGLKDTQN
+544 KFLSIYGYGNRLQNTQN
-559 KPLEKENP
+559 KTLTKEEP

-583 AIKEDNSTISAYLM
+583 AIKTDNSAISAYLM
-597 ATYNGTQSWILASN
+597 ATYNNQQSWILAAN
-611 GQETGEN
+611 GQEDGKN

-626 STKEGTYNI
+626 STKKGTYNI

-650 KPQGNF
+650 KPQDTL
-656 EVENQYAIDANLL
+656 EVKDQDIIEANLL
-669 LTREED
+669 LTRKED
-675 NDVAQITIKNDN
+675 NDVAQIILKNDN

-698 VMQFNRDKQT
+698 VMQFNRGKQT

-730 YGYMNSWGIQ
+730 GGYMNSWGIQ

-752 FEQDRPTF
+752 FEQDRSTF

-774 GYSLTVDRGKVG
+774 GYSLTVDRGNIG

-814 AAATVRYPDQ
+814 AAATVEYPNQ
-824 PCNINLQYPNDTT
+824 PCNINLRYPNDP
-837 DDHHRDRRKYDSNW
+837 DDNNHRDRRKYDSNW

-856 KNYNNIKISSS
+856 KNYNNITIKSS
-867 NITGDETYYLN
+867 NIIGDSTYYLN

-885 LDKDGKEYISQSTK
+885 LDKDGKEYISQSTTN
-899 DFVFHAFFSYF
+899 FVFRAFFSYF

-918 WQQYTQSE
+918 WQQYTQ

-948 IDLKDMNDNE
+948 IDLKDLNDNE

-1012 LVVKTGTGGSYTI
+1012 LVVKTGTGGFYTI

>member
-8 SKSLFLSLFLLLSIG
+8 SKSLLISLFLILSIG
-23 NVWGW
+23 NVWGETLKAGRKVYLDISQNTGW
-28 EHTFTKGTTIYYD
+28 ADANAVIKIQTDKEGPVQMTWQSANLYEYT
-41 LTQYGGGA
+41 LTQDAVWVKVGRYGDGG
-49 NIYNRDGSEFGDW
+49 NTEWNVS
-62 KDENAV
+62 
-68 KSIISVTLT
+68 KSIDVQQGYDCVRIPQNGWSDCTLT
-77 KDLKITDQSQV
+77 WAKVS
-88 FKSGATERNGVK
+88 S
-100 MSTQWQEGNDMIIS
+100 
-114 VDGKTAT
+114 
-121 WGTYEEH
+121 
-128 TIYFKNTVNWDN
+128 IYFQNTVNWDN
-140 VYVYFYQGSYWSDEK
+140 VYVYFYSGPYWSVEK

-200 YENFWQTEAVYRG
+200 YDNFEQTTEAVYRE
-213 DYDASKPMYIPA
+213 DYNASNPMYVPNP
-225 LTSSKTLNK
+225 TPSGKHNNT
-234 TKYYDAG
+234 TYYNNG
-241 TWTEYTTTPELCKM
+241 TW
-255 QYVNGT
+255 GT
-261 GTSHTRD
+261 MH
-268 MSNFYEMSIDMEK
+268 
-281 NVYYVDVTTDST
+281 
-293 TFFFRFSY
+293 
-301 LNALYA
+301 
-307 ADWNNH
+307 
-313 PNGTPVIA
+313 
-321 NGNKVNADKDV
+321 
-332 SNWENKSTCYYQG
+332 
-345 AKGDQIRIWFD
+345 
-356 GLNHQTW
+356 
-363 ITKMGYRLK
+363 RLK
-372 SETTHGTFFS
+372 SKTAYGTFFS
-382 NVRSDAGQIS
+382 NVYGDEGPIS
-392 FFATKN
+392 FFATKES
-398 GTQCVQTMN
+398 TLCVQTRN
-407 NGTWQDGTPLTLGLS
+407 NDGTWQDGTPLTLGLS

-448 VYNLDGNPRNYKSNH
+448 VYNLDGNPRNYTSDHNSN
-463 NNDGDQGKLVDFRD
+463 GDQGKLVDFRD

-482 YDHYHMEYID
+482 YDHYHMEYIN

-597 ATYNGTQSWILASN
+597 ATYNGTQSWILASD

-626 STKEGTYNI
+626 STKKGTYNI

-650 KPQGNF
+650 KPQDTL
-656 EVENQYAIDANLL
+656 EVENQYAIEANLL
-669 LTREED
+669 LTRKED
-675 NDVAQITIKNDN
+675 NDVAQIILKNDN
-687 SKISKLQKVVL
+687 SQISKLQKVVL

-774 GYSLTVDRGKVG
+774 GYSLTVDRGNIG

-814 AAATVRYPDQ
+814 AAATVKYPDQ
-824 PCNINLQYPNDTT
+824 PCNINLRYPDDPTDT
-837 DDHHRDRRKYDSNW
+837 HHRDRRKYDSNW

-885 LDKDGKEYISQSTK
+885 LDTVGKKYIHIPQSTT
-899 DFVFHAFFSYF
+899 DFVFRAFFSYF

-926 SETLKPAPRYA
+926 TPKLAPRYA

>member
-8 SKSLFLSLFLLLSIG
+8 SKSLLLSLFLILSIG

-28 EHTFTKGTTIYYD
+28 EHTFTTGTTIYYD

-49 NIYNRDGSEFGDW
+49 NIYSPDAAEFGTWQD
-62 KDENAV
+62 DNAV

-77 KDLKITDQSQV
+77 KDLKITDQSSV
-88 FKSGATERNGVK
+88 FKSGASDWNGVK
-100 MSTQWQEGNDMIIS
+100 MSTQWQNGNNMIIS

-140 VYVYFYQGSYWSDEK
+140 VYVYFYQGPYWSDEK

-180 FTYVGNS
+180 FTYMGNS
-187 PAYVSFT
+187 SAYVSFT
-194 RDAQGG
+194 KNAQGD
-200 YENFWQTEAVYRG
+200 YENFWKTEAVYRG
-213 DYDASKPMYIPA
+213 DYNASNPMYVPNI
-225 LTSSKTLNK
+225 TFSKTLNE
-234 TKYYDAG
+234 TKYYDVG

-261 GTSHTRD
+261 GTSYTGGMD
-268 MSNFYEMSIDMEK
+268 AFYEMSLDTEK
-281 NVYYVDVTTDST
+281 KAYYVDVTTDNT

-321 NGNKVNADKDV
+321 NGNKVNANQDV
-332 SNWENKSTCYYQG
+332 SKWDEKSTCYYQG

-356 GLNHQTW
+356 GLHHQTW
-363 ITKMGYRLK
+363 ITKIEHRLK
-372 SETTHGTFFS
+372 SETTHGIFFS

-392 FFATKN
+392 FFATQG

-407 NGTWQDGTPLTLGLS
+407 NGAWQDGTSLSLGLS
-422 ADGIFTATMD
+422 ADGIFTATMS
-432 ANGEVSNVK
+432 ANGEVSNVQS
-441 PYTGDLT
+441 YTGDLT
-448 VYNLDGNPRNYKSNH
+448 VYRLDGTPRDYK
-463 NNDGDQGKLVDFRD
+463 DDQGKLVDFRD

-482 YDHYHMEYID
+482 YDHYHMEYD
-492 GNTDLGATMGNHIN
+492 SLSVDLGATMGNSIN
-506 TNIANKITSHLASN
+506 SNIANTITSHQASK

-529 KTNRLSLTMIAGSQD
+529 KTNRLSQTVIAESKD
-544 KFLSIYGNGLKDTQN
+544 DNFLSIYGDGLYTIQN
-559 KPLEKENP
+559 TTP
-567 LTLTDGADW
+567 LTKDKPFKLSDAEDW
-576 LYMADFQ
+576 LYTANFKAVKQQ
-583 AIKEDNSTISAYLM
+583 ADNSAISAYLM
-597 ATYNGTQSWILASN
+597 ATYNNQQSWILASD

-626 STKEGTYNI
+626 STKEGQYDI
-635 MLMYDYKTNRITAGW
+635 ILMYDYKTNRVTAGW
-650 KPQGNF
+650 HPQSNL
-656 EVENQYAIDANLL
+656 EVENQYTIEANLL
-669 LTREED
+669 LTREE
-675 NDVAQITIKNDN
+675 NKDVAQITLKNDD
-687 SKISKLQKVVL
+687 SKITNLQKVVL
-698 VMQFNRDKQT
+698 VMQLNNTSTT

-752 FEQDRPTF
+752 FQQDRPTF

-774 GYSLTVDRGKVG
+774 GYSLTVDKSAVG
-786 AWYGEGEGAKYLFF
+786 TWYEGAKHLYF
-800 PSMQTGFNITKLST
+800 PSMQTGFNITKS
-814 AAATVRYPDQ
+814 AADAQVTYPNQ
-824 PCNINLQYPNDTT
+824 PCNINLQYPDDPNDTN
-837 DDHHRDRRKYDSNW
+837 HRDRRKYDSNW

-856 KNYNNIKISSS
+856 KNYNNITISSS
-867 NITGDETYYLN
+867 NTTGDDNYYMN

-885 LDKDGKEYISQSTK
+885 LNTDGKAYIPQSTT
-899 DFVFHAFFSYF
+899 DFVFRAFFSYF

-926 SETLKPAPRYA
+926 TLKPAPRYT

-948 IDLKDMNDNE
+948 IDLKDLNDNE

-999 AGNTLSLNTDTVA
+999 AGNTLPLNTDTVA

-1025 ALPNENNDYDVVLV
+1025 ALPKENDDYDVVLV

-1061 ITRNRFYLVFAPKT
+1061 ITCDRFYLVFAPKT
-1075 GTSQPD
+1075 ETSQPD
-1081 GPTTNLQKTATDT
+1081 GPTTNLPKTATDT

>member
-8 SKSLFLSLFLLLSIG
+8 SKSLLISLFLILSIG

-49 NIYNRDGSEFGDW
+49 NIYSPDGKEFGTW

-77 KDLKITDQSQV
+77 EDLKITDQSQV
-88 FKSGATERNGVK
+88 FKSGATNWQGVK
-100 MSTQWQEGNDMIIS
+100 MSTQWQNGNNTIIS

-128 TIYFKNTVNWDN
+128 TIYFQNTVNWDN
-140 VYVYFYQGSYWSDEK
+140 VYVYFYSGPYWSDEK

-180 FTYVGNS
+180 FTYIGNS
-187 PAYVSFT
+187 LAYVSFT
-194 RDAQGG
+194 KDAQGG
-200 YENFWQTEAVYRG
+200 CDNFGNTAAVYRG
-213 DYDASKPMYIPA
+213 DYNASNPMYVPNP
-225 LTSSKTLNK
+225 TPSGKHNNT
-234 TKYYDAG
+234 TYYNNG
-241 TWTEYTTTPELCKM
+241 TW
-255 QYVNGT
+255 GT
-261 GTSHTRD
+261 MH
-268 MSNFYEMSIDMEK
+268 
-281 NVYYVDVTTDST
+281 
-293 TFFFRFSY
+293 
-301 LNALYA
+301 
-307 ADWNNH
+307 
-313 PNGTPVIA
+313 
-321 NGNKVNADKDV
+321 
-332 SNWENKSTCYYQG
+332 
-345 AKGDQIRIWFD
+345 
-356 GLNHQTW
+356 
-363 ITKMGYRLK
+363 RLK
-372 SETTHGTFFS
+372 SKTAYGTFFS
-382 NVRSDAGQIS
+382 NVYGDAGQIS
-392 FFATKN
+392 FFATKD

-407 NGTWQDGTPLTLGLS
+407 NGTWQDGTPLSLGLS
-422 ADGIFTATMD
+422 ADGIFTATMS
-432 ANGEVSNVK
+432 ANGEVSNVQ
-441 PYTGDLT
+441 PYTGNLT
-448 VYNLDGNPRNYKSNH
+448 VYHLDGTPRDYT
-463 NNDGDQGKLVDFRD
+463 GDQGKLVDFRD

-482 YDHYHMEYID
+482 YDHYHMEYIG
-492 GNTDLGATMGNHIN
+492 GNMDLGATMGNNIN
-506 TNIANKITSHLASN
+506 SNIANTLETHQASN

-529 KTNRLSLTMIAGSQD
+529 KNNRLSQTVIAESTNNN
-544 KFLSIYGNGLKDTQN
+544 FLSVYGTGLDAIQN
-559 KPLEKENP
+559 NTLVPLTKGNP
-567 LTLTDGADW
+567 LKLSDAEDW
-576 LYMADFQ
+576 LYTANFK
-583 AIKEDNSTISAYLM
+583 AVKEANESPINAYLM
-597 ATYNGTQSWILASN
+597 ATYNGKQSWILASD
-611 GQETGEN
+611 GQETGGN

-635 MLMYDYKTNRITAGW
+635 MLMYDYKTNRVTAGW

-656 EVENQYAIDANLL
+656 EVENQYAIEANLL

-675 NDVAQITIKNDN
+675 NDVAQITIKNDI
-687 SKISKLQKVVL
+687 SKISNLQKVVL

-752 FEQDRPTF
+752 FKQDRPTF

-774 GYSLTVDRGKVG
+774 GYSLTVDRGKIG
-786 AWYGEGEGAKYLFF
+786 AWYGEGAKYLFF

-814 AAATVRYPDQ
+814 AAATVTYPDQ
-824 PCNINLQYPNDTT
+824 PCNINLRYPNDTT
-837 DDHHRDRRKYDSNW
+837 DIHHRDRRKYDSNW

-856 KNYNNIKISSS
+856 KNYNNITIKSSD
-867 NITGDETYYLN
+867 ITWNDDYYLSPD

-885 LDKDGKEYISQSTK
+885 LDKDGKEYISQSTTN
-899 DFVFHAFFSYF
+899 FVFRAFFSYF

-918 WQQYTQSE
+918 WQQYTQ

>member
-88 FKSGATERNGVK
+88 FKSGATNWEGVK
-100 MSTQWQEGNDMIIS
+100 MSTQWQNGNNTIIS

-128 TIYFKNTVNWDN
+128 TIYFQNTVNWDN
-140 VYVYFYQGSYWSDEK
+140 VYVYFYQGTYWSDEK
-155 GSGAKNIQHNQMTK
+155 GSGAENIQHNQMTK

-187 PAYVSFT
+187 TACVSFT
-194 RDAQGG
+194 KDAQGG
-200 YENFWQTEAVYRG
+200 CKNFGNTAAVYRG
-213 DYDASKPMYIPA
+213 DYNASNPMYVPNPIRSGIHNN
-225 LTSSKTLNK
+225 TT
-234 TKYYDAG
+234 YYNNG
-241 TWTEYTTTPELCKM
+241 TW
-255 QYVNGT
+255 GT
-261 GTSHTRD
+261 MH
-268 MSNFYEMSIDMEK
+268 
-281 NVYYVDVTTDST
+281 
-293 TFFFRFSY
+293 
-301 LNALYA
+301 
-307 ADWNNH
+307 
-313 PNGTPVIA
+313 
-321 NGNKVNADKDV
+321 
-332 SNWENKSTCYYQG
+332 
-345 AKGDQIRIWFD
+345 
-356 GLNHQTW
+356 
-363 ITKMGYRLK
+363 RLK
-372 SETTHGTFFS
+372 SKTAYGTFFS
-382 NVRSDAGQIS
+382 NVYGDEGQIS
-392 FFATKN
+392 FFATKEKD
-398 GTQCVQTMN
+398 TLCVQTMN
-407 NGTWQDGTPLTLGLS
+407 NDTWHDGTPLTLELS
-422 ADGIFTATMD
+422 ADGIFTATMS
-432 ANGEVSNVK
+432 ANGEVSNVQ

-448 VYNLDGNPRNYKSNH
+448 VYHLDGTPRNYKSVHGN
-463 NNDGDQGKLVDFRD
+463 GDQGKLVDFRD

-482 YDHYHMEYID
+482 YDHYHMEYIGD
-492 GNTDLGATMGNHIN
+492 NIDLGATMGNSIN
-506 TNIANKITSHLASN
+506 TNIANTLESLQASK

-529 KTNRLSLTMIAGSQD
+529 KTNRLSQTVIAGSQD
-544 KFLSIYGNGLKDTQN
+544 KFLSIYGKGLKDTQKN
-559 KPLEKENP
+559 NLEKDTP

-650 KPQGNF
+650 KPQDTL
-656 EVENQYAIDANLL
+656 EVENQYAIEANLL
-669 LTREED
+669 LTRKED
-675 NDVAQITIKNDN
+675 NDVAQIILKNDN

-698 VMQFNRDKQT
+698 VMQFNRNKQT

-752 FEQDRPTF
+752 FKQDRPTF

-774 GYSLTVDRGKVG
+774 GYSLTVDRGNVG
-786 AWYGEGEGAKYLFF
+786 AWYAEGEGAKYLFF
-800 PSMQTGFNITKLST
+800 PSMQTGFNITKLS
-814 AAATVRYPDQ
+814 ADDATVTYPDQ
-824 PCNINLQYPNDTT
+824 PCNINLQYPDDT
-837 DDHHRDRRKYDSNW
+837 DDTNHRDRRKYDSNW

-885 LDKDGKEYISQSTK
+885 LDTVGKEYIHIPQSTT
-899 DFVFHAFFSYF
+899 DFVFRAFFSYF

-926 SETLKPAPRYA
+926 TMNAPRYA

-948 IDLKDMNDNE
+948 IDLKDLNDNE

>member
-1 MNTIQHY
+1 MTWQSANLYEYTLTQDAAWVKVGRYGDGGNTEWNV
-8 SKSLFLSLFLLLSIG
+8 SKSIDVQQG
-23 NVWGW
+23 YDCVRIPQNGW
-28 EHTFTKGTTIYYD
+28 SD
-41 LTQYGGGA
+41 C
-49 NIYNRDGSEFGDW
+49 
-62 KDENAV
+62 
-68 KSIISVTLT
+68 TLT
-77 KDLKITDQSQV
+77 WAKVS
-88 FKSGATERNGVK
+88 S
-100 MSTQWQEGNDMIIS
+100 
-114 VDGKTAT
+114 
-121 WGTYEEH
+121 
-128 TIYFKNTVNWDN
+128 IYFQNTVNWDN
-140 VYVYFYQGSYWSDEK
+140 VYVYFYQEPYWSDEK
-155 GSGAKNIQHNQMTK
+155 GSGAKNIQCNQMK
-169 ISGEG
+169 KNSGEG
-174 TSAIYK
+174 SSAIYK
-180 FTYVGNS
+180 FTYMGIS

-194 RDAQGG
+194 KDKQGD

-213 DYDASKPMYIPA
+213 DYNASNPMYVPNI
-225 LTSSKTLNK
+225 TSSKTLNE
-234 TKYYDAG
+234 TKYYDVG
-241 TWTEYTTTPELCKM
+241 
-255 QYVNGT
+255 
-261 GTSHTRD
+261 
-268 MSNFYEMSIDMEK
+268 
-281 NVYYVDVTTDST
+281 
-293 TFFFRFSY
+293 
-301 LNALYA
+301 
-307 ADWNNH
+307 
-313 PNGTPVIA
+313 
-321 NGNKVNADKDV
+321 
-332 SNWENKSTCYYQG
+332 
-345 AKGDQIRIWFD
+345 
-356 GLNHQTW
+356 TW
-363 ITKMGYRLK
+363 ITKIEHRLK

-382 NVRSDAGQIS
+382 NVRGDEGPIS

-398 GTQCVQTMN
+398 GTQCIQTMN
-407 NGTWQDGTPLTLGLS
+407 NGTWQDGTSLNLGLS
-422 ADGIFTATMD
+422 ADGIFTATMS
-432 ANGEVSNVK
+432 ANGEVSNVQ

-448 VYNLDGNPRNYKSNH
+448 VYNLDGNPRNYQSVHGN
-463 NNDGDQGKLVDFRD
+463 GDQGKLVDFRD

-492 GNTDLGATMGNHIN
+492 GNTDLGATMGNSIN
-506 TNIANKITSHLASN
+506 TNIANTLESHQASN

-529 KTNRLSLTMIAGSQD
+529 KTNRLSQTVIAGSQD
-544 KFLSIYGNGLKDTQN
+544 KFLSIYGKGLEDTQN
-559 KPLEKENP
+559 KTLTKEEP

-583 AIKEDNSTISAYLM
+583 AIKGDNSAISAYLM
-597 ATYNGTQSWILASN
+597 ATYNNQQSWILAAN
-611 GQETGEN
+611 GQEDGAN

-675 NDVAQITIKNDN
+675 NDVAQITIKNDI
-687 SKISKLQKVVL
+687 SKISNLQKVVL

-774 GYSLTVDRGKVG
+774 GYSLTVDRGNIG

-814 AAATVRYPDQ
+814 AAATVKYPDQ
-824 PCNINLQYPNDTT
+824 PCNINLQYPNDPT
-837 DDHHRDRRKYDSNW
+837 DTLHRDRRKYDSNW

-856 KNYNNIKISSS
+856 KNYNNITIKSS

-885 LDKDGKEYISQSTK
+885 LDKDGKEYISQSTTN
-899 DFVFHAFFSYF
+899 FVFRAFFSYF

-918 WQQYTQSE
+918 WQQYTQ

>member
-68 KSIISVTLT
+68 KNVISVTLT

-88 FKSGATERNGVK
+88 FKSGATNWSGVK

-114 VDGKTAT
+114 VDGRTAT

-140 VYVYFYQGSYWSDEK
+140 VYVYFYQGSYWSDDK

-180 FTYVGNS
+180 FTYMGNS

-200 YENFWQTEAVYRG
+200 CDNFEQTEAVYRG
-213 DYDASKPMYIPA
+213 DYNASNPMYVPNPTRSGIHNNN
-225 LTSSKTLNK
+225 TT
-234 TKYYDAG
+234 YYNNG
-241 TWTEYTTTPELCKM
+241 TW
-255 QYVNGT
+255 GT
-261 GTSHTRD
+261 MH
-268 MSNFYEMSIDMEK
+268 
-281 NVYYVDVTTDST
+281 
-293 TFFFRFSY
+293 
-301 LNALYA
+301 
-307 ADWNNH
+307 
-313 PNGTPVIA
+313 
-321 NGNKVNADKDV
+321 
-332 SNWENKSTCYYQG
+332 
-345 AKGDQIRIWFD
+345 
-356 GLNHQTW
+356 
-363 ITKMGYRLK
+363 RLK
-372 SETTHGTFFS
+372 SKTAYGTFFS
-382 NVRSDAGQIS
+382 NVYGDEGQIS
-392 FFATKN
+392 FFATKEKD
-398 GTQCVQTMN
+398 TLCVQTMN
-407 NGTWQDGTPLTLGLS
+407 NGTWQDGKPLTLGLS

-432 ANGEVSNVK
+432 ANGIVNNVQ

-448 VYNLDGNPRNYKSNH
+448 VYHLDGTPRDYK
-463 NNDGDQGKLVDFRD
+463 GDQGKLVDFRD

-482 YDHYHMEYID
+482 YDHYHMEYIN
-492 GNTDLGATMGNHIN
+492 GNTDLGATMGNSTN
-506 TNIANKITSHLASN
+506 TNIANTLESHQASN

-529 KTNRLSLTMIAGSQD
+529 KTNRLSQTVIAGSQES
-544 KFLSIYGNGLKDTQN
+544 KFLSIYGNGLNNTQN
-559 KPLEKENP
+559 STLTKDNP

-576 LYMADFQ
+576 LYTADFL
-583 AIKEDNSTISAYLM
+583 AIKTDNSAISACLM
-597 ATYNGTQSWILASN
+597 ATYNNQQSWILAAD
-611 GQETGEN
+611 GQENGKN

-626 STKEGTYNI
+626 STEEGTYNI

-675 NDVAQITIKNDN
+675 NDVAQITIKNDI
-687 SKISKLQKVVL
+687 SKISNLQKVVL

-774 GYSLTVDRGKVG
+774 GYSLTVDRGNIG

-814 AAATVRYPDQ
+814 AAATVEYPNQ
-824 PCNINLQYPNDTT
+824 PCNINLQYPDDPTDTL
-837 DDHHRDRRKYDSNW
+837 HRDRRKYDSNW

-899 DFVFHAFFSYF
+899 DFVFRAFFSYF

-918 WQQYTQSE
+918 WQQYTQ

-948 IDLKDMNDNE
+948 IDLKDLNDNE

-1081 GPTTNLQKTATDT
+1081 GPTTNLPKTATDT

>member
-88 FKSGATERNGVK
+88 FKSGATNWNGVK
-100 MSTQWQEGNDMIIS
+100 MSTQWQNGNNTIIS

-128 TIYFKNTVNWDN
+128 TIYFQNTVNWDN
-140 VYVYFYQGSYWSDEK
+140 VYVYFYSGPYWSDEK

-187 PAYVSFT
+187 TAYVSFT

-200 YENFWQTEAVYRG
+200 YDNFEQTEAVYRG
-213 DYDASKPMYIPA
+213 DYNASNPMYVP
-225 LTSSKTLNK
+225 N
-234 TKYYDAG
+234 
-241 TWTEYTTTPELCKM
+241 P
-255 QYVNGT
+255 
-261 GTSHTRD
+261 TR
-268 MSNFYEMSIDMEK
+268 SGIHN
-281 NVYYVDVTTDST
+281 NHNNNDST
-293 TFFFRFSY
+293 TY
-301 LNALYA
+301 YN
-307 ADWNNH
+307 
-313 PNGTPVIA
+313 NGTW
-321 NGNKVNADKDV
+321 G
-332 SNWENKSTCYYQG
+332 TM
-345 AKGDQIRIWFD
+345 
-356 GLNHQTW
+356 H
-363 ITKMGYRLK
+363 RLK
-372 SETTHGTFFS
+372 SKTAYGTFFS
-382 NVRSDAGQIS
+382 NVYGDEGQIS

-407 NGTWQDGTPLTLGLS
+407 NDTWQDGTPFTLEELS

-432 ANGEVSNVK
+432 ANGEVSNVQ

-448 VYNLDGNPRNYKSNH
+448 VYNLDGNPRNYTSDHNSN
-463 NNDGDQGKLVDFRD
+463 GDQGKLVDFRD

-482 YDHYHMEYID
+482 YDHYHMEYIN

-626 STKEGTYNI
+626 STKKGTYNI

-650 KPQGNF
+650 KPKDTL
-656 EVENQYAIDANLL
+656 EVKDQDTIEANLL
-669 LTREED
+669 LTRKED

-814 AAATVRYPDQ
+814 AAATVEYPNQ
-824 PCNINLQYPNDTT
+824 PCNINLRYPDDTT
-837 DDHHRDRRKYDSNW
+837 DIHHRDRRKYDSNW

-885 LDKDGKEYISQSTK
+885 LDKDGKEYISQSTTN
-899 DFVFHAFFSYF
+899 FVFRAFFSYF

-918 WQQYTQSE
+918 WQQYTQ

>member
-8 SKSLFLSLFLLLSIG
+8 SKSLLISLFLILSIG

-28 EHTFTKGTTIYYD
+28 EHTFTVGTTIYYD

-88 FKSGATERNGVK
+88 FKSGATNWQGVK
-100 MSTQWQEGNDMIIS
+100 MSTQWQNGNNTIIS

-128 TIYFKNTVNWDN
+128 TIYFQNTVNWDN
-140 VYVYFYQGSYWSDEK
+140 VYVYFYSESHWDDEK
-155 GSGAKNIQHNQMTK
+155 GSDAKNIQHNQMTK

-194 RDAQGG
+194 KDAQGG
-200 YENFWQTEAVYRG
+200 CDNFGNTAAVYRD
-213 DYDASKPMYIPA
+213 DYNASNPMYVPNPTRSGIHNN
-225 LTSSKTLNK
+225 TI
-234 TKYYDAG
+234 YYNNG
-241 TWTEYTTTPELCKM
+241 TW
-255 QYVNGT
+255 GT
-261 GTSHTRD
+261 MH
-268 MSNFYEMSIDMEK
+268 
-281 NVYYVDVTTDST
+281 
-293 TFFFRFSY
+293 
-301 LNALYA
+301 
-307 ADWNNH
+307 
-313 PNGTPVIA
+313 
-321 NGNKVNADKDV
+321 
-332 SNWENKSTCYYQG
+332 
-345 AKGDQIRIWFD
+345 
-356 GLNHQTW
+356 
-363 ITKMGYRLK
+363 RLK
-372 SETTHGTFFS
+372 SKTAYGTFFS
-382 NVRSDAGQIS
+382 NVYGDEGQIS
-392 FFATKN
+392 FFATKEKD
-398 GTQCVQTMN
+398 TLCVQTMN
-407 NGTWQDGTPLTLGLS
+407 NDTWQDGTPFTLEELS

-432 ANGEVSNVK
+432 ANGEVSNVQ

-448 VYNLDGNPRNYKSNH
+448 VYNLDGNPRNYTSDHNSN
-463 NNDGDQGKLVDFRD
+463 GDQGKLVDFRD

-626 STKEGTYNI
+626 STKKGTYNI

-650 KPQGNF
+650 KPQDTL
-656 EVENQYAIDANLL
+656 EVKDQDTIEANLL
-669 LTREED
+669 LTRKED
-675 NDVAQITIKNDN
+675 NDVAQIILKNDN

-752 FEQDRPTF
+752 FKQDRPTF

-774 GYSLTVDRGKVG
+774 GYSLTVDRGNVG
-786 AWYGEGEGAKYLFF
+786 AWYAEGEGAKYLFF

-814 AAATVRYPDQ
+814 AAATVEYPDQ
-824 PCNINLQYPNDTT
+824 PCNINLQYPDDTT
-837 DDHHRDRRKYDSNW
+837 DTHHRDRRKYDSNW

-885 LDKDGKEYISQSTK
+885 LDTVGKKYIHIPQSTT
-899 DFVFHAFFSYF
+899 DFVFRAFFSYF

-948 IDLKDMNDNE
+948 IDLKDLNDNE

>member
-8 SKSLFLSLFLLLSIG
+8 SKSLLISLFLILSIG

-88 FKSGATERNGVK
+88 FKSGATNWEGVK
-100 MSTQWQEGNDMIIS
+100 MSTQWQNGNNTIIS

-128 TIYFKNTVNWDN
+128 TIYFQNTVNWDN
-140 VYVYFYQGSYWSDEK
+140 VYVYFYSKPNWDNEK
-155 GSGAKNIQHNQMTK
+155 GSGAENIQHNQMTK

-187 PAYVSFT
+187 TAYVSFT
-194 RDAQGG
+194 EDAQGG
-200 YENFWQTEAVYRG
+200 CGIFKGTEAVYRE
-213 DYDASKPMYIPA
+213 DYNASSPMYVPNPTRSGIHNN
-225 LTSSKTLNK
+225 TT
-234 TKYYDAG
+234 YYNNG
-241 TWTEYTTTPELCKM
+241 TW
-255 QYVNGT
+255 GT
-261 GTSHTRD
+261 MH
-268 MSNFYEMSIDMEK
+268 
-281 NVYYVDVTTDST
+281 
-293 TFFFRFSY
+293 
-301 LNALYA
+301 
-307 ADWNNH
+307 
-313 PNGTPVIA
+313 
-321 NGNKVNADKDV
+321 
-332 SNWENKSTCYYQG
+332 
-345 AKGDQIRIWFD
+345 
-356 GLNHQTW
+356 
-363 ITKMGYRLK
+363 RLK
-372 SETTHGTFFS
+372 SKTAYGTFFS
-382 NVRSDAGQIS
+382 NVYGDEGQIS

-407 NGTWQDGTPLTLGLS
+407 NGTWQDGTSLNLGLS
-422 ADGIFTATMD
+422 ADGIFTATMS
-432 ANGEVSNVK
+432 ANGEVSSVQ

-448 VYNLDGNPRNYKSNH
+448 VYHLDGTPRNYKSVHGN
-463 NNDGDQGKLVDFRD
+463 GDQGKLVDFRD

-492 GNTDLGATMGNHIN
+492 GNTDLGATMGNSIN
-506 TNIANKITSHLASN
+506 TNIANTLESLQASN

-529 KTNRLSLTMIAGSQD
+529 KTNHLSLTVIAGSQD
-544 KFLSIYGNGLKDTQN
+544 KFLSIYGKGLKDTQKN
-559 KPLEKENP
+559 NLEKDTP

-597 ATYNGTQSWILASN
+597 ATYNGTQSWILAAN
-611 GQETGEN
+611 GQEGEN

-626 STKEGTYNI
+626 STKKGTYNI

-650 KPQGNF
+650 KPQDTL
-656 EVENQYAIDANLL
+656 EVKDQDTIEANLL
-669 LTREED
+669 LTRKEN
-675 NDVAQITIKNDN
+675 NDVAQIILKNDN

-698 VMQFNRDKQT
+698 VMQFNRNKQT

-774 GYSLTVDRGKVG
+774 GYSLTVDRGNVG
-786 AWYGEGEGAKYLFF
+786 AWYAEGEGAKYLFF

-814 AAATVRYPDQ
+814 AAATVEYLDQ
-824 PCNINLQYPNDTT
+824 PCNINLQYPDDPT
-837 DDHHRDRRKYDSNW
+837 DIHHRDRRKYDSNW

-856 KNYNNIKISSS
+856 KNYNNITIKSSDIAW
-867 NITGDETYYLN
+867 NADYYLSPN
-878 KPSFVYV
+878 KFSFVYV
-885 LDKDGKEYISQSTK
+885 WDEDKKVYEAQSTTN
-899 DFVFHAFFSYF
+899 FVFRAFFSYF

-918 WQQYTQSE
+918 WQQYTQ

-948 IDLKDMNDNE
+948 IDLKDLNDNE

>member
-8 SKSLFLSLFLLLSIG
+8 SKSLLISLFLILSIG
-23 NVWGW
+23 NVWGETLKAGRKVYLDISQNTGW
-28 EHTFTKGTTIYYD
+28 ADANAVIKIQTDKEGPVQMTWQSANLYEYT
-41 LTQYGGGA
+41 LTQDAVWVKVGRYGDGG
-49 NIYNRDGSEFGDW
+49 NTEWNVS
-62 KDENAV
+62 
-68 KSIISVTLT
+68 KSIDVQQGYDCVRIPQNGWSDCTLT
-77 KDLKITDQSQV
+77 WAKVS
-88 FKSGATERNGVK
+88 S
-100 MSTQWQEGNDMIIS
+100 
-114 VDGKTAT
+114 
-121 WGTYEEH
+121 
-128 TIYFKNTVNWDN
+128 IYFQNTVNWDN
-140 VYVYFYQGSYWSDEK
+140 VYVYFYSGPYWSDEK

-200 YENFWQTEAVYRG
+200 CDNFEQTEAVYRG
-213 DYDASKPMYIPA
+213 DYNASNPMYVPNPTRSRIHNNN
-225 LTSSKTLNK
+225 TT
-234 TKYYDAG
+234 YYNNG
-241 TWTEYTTTPELCKM
+241 TW
-255 QYVNGT
+255 GT
-261 GTSHTRD
+261 MH
-268 MSNFYEMSIDMEK
+268 
-281 NVYYVDVTTDST
+281 
-293 TFFFRFSY
+293 
-301 LNALYA
+301 
-307 ADWNNH
+307 
-313 PNGTPVIA
+313 
-321 NGNKVNADKDV
+321 
-332 SNWENKSTCYYQG
+332 
-345 AKGDQIRIWFD
+345 
-356 GLNHQTW
+356 
-363 ITKMGYRLK
+363 RLK
-372 SETTHGTFFS
+372 SKTAYGTFFS
-382 NVRSDAGQIS
+382 NVYGDEGLIS

-407 NGTWQDGTPLTLGLS
+407 NGTWQDGEPLTLGLS
-422 ADGIFTATMD
+422 ADGIFTATMS

-492 GNTDLGATMGNHIN
+492 GNTDLGATMGNSIN
-506 TNIANKITSHLASN
+506 TNIANTLESHQASN

-529 KTNRLSLTMIAGSQD
+529 KTNHLSLTMIAGSQD
-544 KFLSIYGNGLKDTQN
+544 KFLSIYGEGLKDTQN
-559 KPLEKENP
+559 KPLKKENP

-576 LYMADFQ
+576 FYMADFQ

-597 ATYNGTQSWILASN
+597 ATYNGTQSWILAAD
-611 GQETGEN
+611 GQENGEN

-650 KPQGNF
+650 KPQDTL
-656 EVENQYAIDANLL
+656 EVENQYAIEANLL
-669 LTREED
+669 LTRKED
-675 NDVAQITIKNDN
+675 KDVAQIILKNDN
-687 SKISKLQKVVL
+687 SQISKLQKVVL

-774 GYSLTVDRGKVG
+774 GYSLTVDRGNIG

-800 PSMQTGFNITKLST
+800 PSMQTGFNITKLS
-814 AAATVRYPDQ
+814 ADDATVTYPDQ
-824 PCNINLQYPNDTT
+824 PCNINLQYPDDPTDTL
-837 DDHHRDRRKYDSNW
+837 HRDRRKYDSNW

-885 LDKDGKEYISQSTK
+885 LDTVGKKYIHIPQSTT
-899 DFVFHAFFSYF
+899 DFVFRAFFSYF

-926 SETLKPAPRYA
+926 TPKLAPRYA

-948 IDLKDMNDNE
+948 IDLKDLNDNE

-1012 LVVKTGTGGSYTI
+1012 LVVKTSTGGSYTI

-1039 DKFEQQVNVLTPEG
+1039 DKFEQQVNVLTLEG

>member
-23 NVWGW
+23 NVWGETLKAGRKVYLDISQNTGW
-28 EHTFTKGTTIYYD
+28 ADANAVIKIQTDKEGPVQMTWQSANLYEYT
-41 LTQYGGGA
+41 LTQDAVWVKVGRYGDGG
-49 NIYNRDGSEFGDW
+49 NTEWNVS
-62 KDENAV
+62 
-68 KSIISVTLT
+68 KSIDVQQGYDCVRIPQNGWSDSTLT
-77 KDLKITDQSQV
+77 WAKVS
-88 FKSGATERNGVK
+88 S
-100 MSTQWQEGNDMIIS
+100 
-114 VDGKTAT
+114 
-121 WGTYEEH
+121 
-128 TIYFKNTVNWDN
+128 IYFQNTVNWDN
-140 VYVYFYQGSYWSDEK
+140 VYVYFYSGPYWSDEK

-194 RDAQGG
+194 KGAQGG
-200 YENFWQTEAVYRG
+200 YENFWNTEAVYRG
-213 DYDASKPMYIPA
+213 DYDASKPMYVPA
-225 LTSSKTLNK
+225 LTSSKTLNEN
-234 TKYYDAG
+234 KYYDVG
-241 TWTEYTTTPELCKM
+241 TWVEYTTTPELCKM

-261 GTSHTRD
+261 GTSYTGD
-268 MSNFYEMSIDMEK
+268 MSNFYEMSLDMEK
-281 NVYYVDVTTDST
+281 NVYYVDVTTDNA

-313 PNGTPVIA
+313 PNGTPVIV
-321 NGNKVNADKDV
+321 NGNKVSADKDV
-332 SNWENKSTCYYQG
+332 STWNEKSTCYYQG

-372 SETTHGTFFS
+372 SETANGIFYS
-382 NVRSDAGQIS
+382 NVRGDEGPIS

-407 NGTWQDGTPLTLGLS
+407 NGTWQDGTSLNLGLS

-432 ANGEVSNVK
+432 ANGIVSNVQ

-448 VYNLDGNPRNYKSNH
+448 VYRLDGTPRDYK
-463 NNDGDQGKLVDFRD
+463 GDQGKLVDFRD

-482 YDHYHMEYID
+482 YDHYHMEYIN
-492 GNTDLGATMGNHIN
+492 GNTDLGATMGNSTN
-506 TNIANKITSHLASN
+506 TNIANTLESHQASN

-529 KTNRLSLTMIAGSQD
+529 KTNRLSQTVIAESKES
-544 KFLSIYGNGLKDTQN
+544 KFLSIYGNGLNNTQN
-559 KPLEKENP
+559 STLTKDNP

-576 LYMADFQ
+576 LYTADFL
-583 AIKEDNSTISAYLM
+583 AIKTNNSAISACLM
-597 ATYNGTQSWILASN
+597 ATYNNTQSWILASD
-611 GQETGEN
+611 GQEKGEN

-635 MLMYDYKTNRITAGW
+635 MLMYDYKTNRVTAGW

-656 EVENQYAIDANLL
+656 EVENQYAIEANLL

-675 NDVAQITIKNDN
+675 NDVAQITIKNDI
-687 SKISKLQKVVL
+687 SKISNLQKVVL

-774 GYSLTVDRGKVG
+774 GYSLTVDRGAVG
-786 AWYGEGEGAKYLFF
+786 TWYADGKGAKYLFF
-800 PSMQTGFNITKLST
+800 PSMQTGFNITKLRAT
-814 AAATVRYPDQ
+814 DATVTYPDQ
-824 PCNINLQYPNDTT
+824 PCNINLQYPNDSM
-837 DDHHRDRRKYDSNW
+837 DIHHRDRRKYDSNW

-856 KNYNNIKISSS
+856 KNYNNITISSS

-885 LDKDGKEYISQSTK
+885 LDKDKKVYEAQSTTN
-899 DFVFHAFFSYF
+899 FVFRAFFSYF

-918 WQQYTQSE
+918 WQQYTQ

-948 IDLKDMNDNE
+948 IDLKDLNDNE

-1081 GPTTNLQKTATDT
+1081 GPTTNLPKTATDT

>member
-23 NVWGW
+23 NVWGETLKAGRKVYLDISQNTEW
-28 EHTFTKGTTIYYD
+28 ANANAVIKIQTDKEGPVQMTWHSANLYEYT
-41 LTQYGGGA
+41 LTQDAVWVKVGRYGDGG
-49 NIYNRDGSEFGDW
+49 NTEWDVSNSIDIRQGYNCVRIPQGGWSGC
-62 KDENAV
+62 
-68 KSIISVTLT
+68 TLT
-77 KDLKITDQSQV
+77 WEKV
-88 FKSGATERNGVK
+88 FS
-100 MSTQWQEGNDMIIS
+100 
-114 VDGKTAT
+114 
-121 WGTYEEH
+121 
-128 TIYFKNTVNWDN
+128 IYFKNTVNWDN
-140 VYVYFYQGSYWSDEK
+140 VYVYFYSESYWDTNN
-155 GSGAKNIQHNQMTK
+155 GSGSNNIPSQCNKMKK
-169 ISGEG
+169 ILGEG
-174 TSAIYK
+174 TSAIYE
-180 FTYVGNS
+180 FIYIGNYS
-187 PAYVSFT
+187 IVSFT
-194 RDAQGG
+194 KDAQ
-200 YENFWQTEAVYRG
+200 YNYSNFYGTSAVYRE
-213 DYDASKPMYIPA
+213 DYNASNPMYVPNPTRSGIHNNN
-225 LTSSKTLNK
+225 TT
-234 TKYYDAG
+234 YYNNG
-241 TWTEYTTTPELCKM
+241 TWE
-255 QYVNGT
+255 
-261 GTSHTRD
+261 
-268 MSNFYEMSIDMEK
+268 
-281 NVYYVDVTTDST
+281 
-293 TFFFRFSY
+293 
-301 LNALYA
+301 
-307 ADWNNH
+307 
-313 PNGTPVIA
+313 VI
-321 NGNKVNADKDV
+321 
-332 SNWENKSTCYYQG
+332 
-345 AKGDQIRIWFD
+345 
-356 GLNHQTW
+356 
-363 ITKMGYRLK
+363 YRLK
-372 SETTHGTFFS
+372 SETANGTFYS
-382 NVRSDAGQIS
+382 NVCGDEGPIS

-422 ADGIFTATMD
+422 VDGIFTATMS

-448 VYNLDGNPRNYKSNH
+448 VYNLDGNPRNYRSNH

-482 YDHYHMEYID
+482 YDHYHMEYSGGDI
-492 GNTDLGATMGNHIN
+492 DLGATMGNSIN
-506 TNIANKITSHLASN
+506 TNIANTLESHQASK

-529 KTNRLSLTMIAGSQD
+529 KTNRLSQTVIASTES
-544 KFLSIYGNGLKDTQN
+544 KFLSIYGNGLNNTQN
-559 KPLEKENP
+559 STLTKDNP

-583 AIKEDNSTISAYLM
+583 AIKTDNSAISAYLM
-597 ATYNGTQSWILASN
+597 ATYNNQQSWILAAD
-611 GQETGEN
+611 GQENGEN

-626 STKEGTYNI
+626 STKDGTYNI

-650 KPQGNF
+650 KPQDTL
-656 EVENQYAIDANLL
+656 EVKDQDTIEANLL
-669 LTREED
+669 LTRKED
-675 NDVAQITIKNDN
+675 NDVAQIILKNDN

-698 VMQFNRDKQT
+698 VMQFNRGKQT

-730 YGYMNSWGIQ
+730 GGYMNSWGIQ

-774 GYSLTVDRGKVG
+774 GYSLTVDRGNIG

-814 AAATVRYPDQ
+814 AAATVEYPNQ

-837 DDHHRDRRKYDSNW
+837 DIHHRDRRKYDSNW

-885 LDKDGKEYISQSTK
+885 LDKDGKKYISQSTTN
-899 DFVFHAFFSYF
+899 FVFRAFFSYF

-926 SETLKPAPRYA
+926 TMKPAPRYA

-948 IDLKDMNDNE
+948 IDLKDLNDNE